1 MNLHCRR
8 VSLAGLVG
16 GLKEKWEGRVSDRTC
31 FGIASKRGGIRTGS
45 GNSGNHEQT
54 PCHCQ
59 SLSVP
64 HGSGWCDPEQ
74 VLRLWGETRGF
85 FLSVNSAVNEN
96 SGRGWCWQEGFE
108 LLGGVIAGMGS
119 AAGLRLHSHL
129 RFYPVLNSLNALL
142 AFALLVCNWVQWGLG
157 FKELFWGLQPCKL
170 KAKAYKRWGC
180 MVIFTRILKRPSL
193 SCSLLCFCCCSAP
206 ARIPRDCSHSKQIL
220 RSHTASKS
228 SGVSSCTL
236 LVPSCHENKCLL
248 WNLATES
255 LRALTIDMGSRER
268 SLLCG
273 RDFSRWCHEKKYRMM
288 TCFENTS

>member
-1 MNLHCRR
+1 MLYNPHLGR
-8 VSLAGLVG
+8 VLCSWSWCVCGHSGWSAVAYRSAGLCITKKT
-16 GLKEKWEGRVSDRTC
+16 KEEWW
-31 FGIASKRGGIRTGS
+31 
-45 GNSGNHEQT
+45 GN
-54 PCHCQ
+54 
-59 SLSVP
+59 
-64 HGSGWCDPEQ
+64 
-74 VLRLWGETRGF
+74 GEFR
-85 FLSVNSAVNEN
+85 E
-96 SGRGWCWQEGFE
+96 QEGFE

-273 RDFSRWCHEKKYRMM
+273 RDFSRWCHGKKYRMM